1 MYATMVKNIFDE
13 QTTGAGWANM
23 ERKRH
28 AILSELVAPE
38 MANVHGTMFGG
49 VLLSLIDKAAY
60 VAATRWSRLPCVTA
74 SLDQV
79 SFLSPVEIGEYVSV
93 HAEVFHVGRSSM
105 TISIEAYA
113 ENLSGEERRTVCRCF
128 ATMVAIADGKPLPVP
143 ALECSTPDQKRTC
156 LHGYLRKKLLQDRER
171 ELDALEKRISE
182 MSDGEIAAALKSP
195 HPTGLN

>member
-1 MYATMVKNIFDE
+1 MTKDIIDE
-13 QTTGAGWANM
+13 LRTDRRWTIM

-49 VLLSLIDKAAY
+49 VLLSLVDKAAY

-105 TISIEAYA
+105 TISIEAFA
-113 ENLSGEERRTVCRCF
+113 ENLAGEERRTVCRCF
-128 ATMVAIADGKPLPVP
+128 ATMVAISGGQPLTVP
-143 ALECSTPDQKRTC
+143 PLECTTPDQQRTC

-171 ELDALEKRISE
+171 ELEALEKRISE
-182 MSDGEIAAALKSP
+182 MDDAEIAAALKSP
-195 HPTGLN
+195 HSTDMN